1 MATIKHSLY
10 YPNMSAQQSLRT
22 FMNYL
27 TITQTK
33 VGAMWEAVYVND
45 SEPNNEF
52 GPLPIVYILKH
63 NLDAANTAPMYAK
76 IVMTA
81 TDISVLTSADYSAAT
96 DNNENLVLKG
106 SWKSNLE
113 TDNNTVQVF
122 NHASALVTP
131 AVALTP
137 QVRFPNGFNPLTQ
150 RFAKVWMIRR
160 LGPKLDEVTPR
171 KLTDIYGWMTF
182 CTEEEGTNPIDT
194 RGYYNHFGFGVAGD
208 SLVPDV
214 TLKNGAGIYA
224 VAGSFSGE
232 SRANATATRVFA
244 GGGSSGEANAN
255 IGCVMSAGKT
265 GPWSDTTKPT
275 WFYANTQYGYCRSP
289 FDDDKLVGANNVGFD
304 FTELC
309 KYSPYSGVRTLTPA
323 YIYGHYDN
331 LNRILGRIPVIYTS
345 LEGLYA
351 GDMISQDK
359 EGVIKNFM
367 IFPFWLYRCGNEP
380 ENRLGYAIHVPSD
393 EEV

>member
-1 MATIKHSLY
+1 MATIKHNLY
-10 YPNMSAQQSLRT
+10 YANMSAQQSLRM
-22 FMNYL
+22 FVGFL
-27 TITQTK
+27 TTTQAK
-33 VGAMWEAVYVND
+33 AGAMWESVYTKD
-45 SEPNNEF
+45 AEPGNEF
-52 GPLPIVYILKH
+52 GPMPIVYILKH
-63 NLDAANTAPMYAK
+63 SMDSGNSASVYVKL
-76 IVMTA
+76 VMTA
-81 TDISVLTSADYSAAT
+81 TEISILASAEHNPTT

-106 SWKSNLE
+106 SWKSGGEGHN
-113 TDNNTVQVF
+113 DTVQVF
-122 NHASALVTP
+122 NHESIAVIPSA
-131 AVALTP
+131 ALTP
-137 QVRFPNGFNPLTQ
+137 QLRFPANFDPLSQ
-150 RFAKVWMIRR
+150 RLSKVWMIRR

-182 CTEEEGTNPIDT
+182 CTEEEGTNPIDK
-194 RGYYNHFGFGVAGD
+194 RGFYQHLGFGVAGD

-214 TLKNGAGIYA
+214 TYKNGAGIYA
-224 VAGSFSGE
+224 VAGSFSGA
-232 SRANATATRVFA
+232 SKVNSTATRVFA
-244 GGGSSGEANAN
+244 GGGSTQEANAN
-255 IGCVMSAGKT
+255 IGCMMCAGKT
-265 GPWSDTTKPT
+265 GPWLPVNKPT
-275 WFYANTQYGYCRSP
+275 WFYANTQYGYCRP
-289 FDDDKLVGANNVGFD
+289 AFDDDLLVGANNVGFD

-359 EGVIKNFM
+359 DGVIKNFM